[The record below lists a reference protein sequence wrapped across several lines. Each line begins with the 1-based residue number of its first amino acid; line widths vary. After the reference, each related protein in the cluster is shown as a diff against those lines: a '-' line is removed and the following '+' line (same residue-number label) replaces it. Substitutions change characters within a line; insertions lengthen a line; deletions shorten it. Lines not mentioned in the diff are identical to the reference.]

1 MSQIVEARTKDAP
14 EGQKPGMPI
23 NVTVDAVSGGWVI
36 RWKNPAVM
44 PLYYTI
50 EKKEDSQS
58 AEWEPLTDHKIDP
71 EEASYLIKNMGT
83 AKAYVFRVY
92 AHSATAY
99 TPSDPF
105 RYAMPENVKRRAITA
120 GLIGGVLFFIVAI
133 IVSVC
138 TVKICNRRKRRKQ
151 EQALKAAAI
160 VGAAAGTSY
169 NMVACR
175 LTDIRNGHHNGANIS
190 QVPLKRLPQ
199 GGVPA
204 LNVSGLKR
212 GLLAMYDCVS
222 ECVLT
227 VDSGLGPQ

>member
-1 MSQIVEARTKDAP
+1 
-14 EGQKPGMPI
+14 
-23 NVTVDAVSGGWVI
+23 
-36 RWKNPAVM
+36 
-44 PLYYTI
+44 
-50 EKKEDSQS
+50 
-58 AEWEPLTDHKIDP
+58 
-71 EEASYLIKNMGT
+71 MGT

-151 EQALKAAAI
+151 EQALKAAALA
-160 VGAAAGTSY
+160 GTAAGTSY

-175 LTDIRNGHHNGANIS
+175 LTDVRNGHGANIS
-190 QVPLKRLPQ
+190 QVPLKSTKDFHKAEFQL
-199 GGVPA
+199 
-204 LNVSGLKR
+204 
-212 GLLAMYDCVS
+212 
-222 ECVLT
+222 
-227 VDSGLGPQ
+227 

>member
-1 MSQIVEARTKDAP
+1 
-14 EGQKPGMPI
+14 
-23 NVTVDAVSGGWVI
+23 VSGGWVI
-36 RWKNPAVM
+36 RWKNPEVM

-151 EQALKAAAI
+151 EQALKAAALA
-160 VGAAAGTSY
+160 GTAAGTSY

-175 LTDIRNGHHNGANIS
+175 LTDVRNGHGANIS
-190 QVPLKRLPQ
+190 QVPLKSTKDFHKAEFQL
-199 GGVPA
+199 
-204 LNVSGLKR
+204 
-212 GLLAMYDCVS
+212 
-222 ECVLT
+222 
-227 VDSGLGPQ
+227 